1 MPSEYT
7 KVTGRDM
14 LNGPV
19 SFNLVKQN
27 MNFYNVHGY
36 VSSYN
41 VFVAPVYD
49 GLSVESFINITI
61 SK

>member
-1 MPSEYT
+1 
-7 KVTGRDM
+7 M

-19 SFNLVKQN
+19 SFNLIKQN

-49 GLSVESFINITI
+49 GLSVDSFINITI